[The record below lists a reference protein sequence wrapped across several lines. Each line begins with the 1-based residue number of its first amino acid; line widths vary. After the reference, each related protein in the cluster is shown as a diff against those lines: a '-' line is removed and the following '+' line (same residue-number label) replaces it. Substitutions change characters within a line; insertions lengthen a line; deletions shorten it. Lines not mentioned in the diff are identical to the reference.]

1 MRKLTL
7 ISAVLIT
14 LSVLSNAGQAG
25 NNLSISYSPTNIT
38 CSMDVAVRGNSF
50 SYLIVQETTVTDSI
64 YRKSDQTKPRK
75 LKSPTTA
82 LVIALV
88 PGSVVHGAGH
98 FYAGKTGTALGLF
111 GAEIVGTGLIYAV
124 VIGRIFEG
132 MEGSEKRGGEDAAL
146 IIGLGLFAGSWVY
159 DVVASPLVVKKQNDE
174 ILGKKL
180 SSYELN
186 IELDKTDQQIKCLIV
201 KHF

>member
-1 MRKLTL
+1 MIKNF
-7 ISAVLIT
+7 SAILVILF
-14 LSVLSNAGQAG
+14 VFSNTVKAG
-25 NNLSISYSPTNIT
+25 NNLTVSYSPANIT
-38 CSMDVAVRGNSF
+38 HSMDMAVRSNSLN
-50 SYLIVQETTVTDSI
+50 YLYAQESSA
-64 YRKSDQTKPRK
+64 SDTINKKVNEPKPVK

-98 FYAGKTGTALGLF
+98 FYAGKTGTAFGLF
-111 GAEIVGTGLIYAV
+111 GAEIIGAGLIYAGV
-124 VIGRIFEG
+124 LGSIFEG

-159 DVVASPLVVKKQNDE
+159 DVIASPLVVKNQNDK
-174 ILGKKL
+174 ILGKRPFPFGL
-180 SSYELN
+180 NMELA
-186 IELDKTDQQIKCLIV
+186 KRDQQIKCLMV